1 MIKRPSRFPYFWYLN
16 CTHAAF
22 AEGIPVFSRN
32 FTIIKLSALLW
43 FVLVAGAQTLRA
55 QAGPQ
60 EGGHEL
66 QIWTGGGHGT
76 NGSQSGDGVFNVG
89 ARYGWILTDAH
100 GPSFLRG
107 RFEYAVDV
115 VPLFVVAQSTNTAY
129 GFGVNPFVLKW
140 NFASHGSAVAYVD
153 IGGGTL
159 FTNVKVPEGTSH
171 VNFTTSGALGVHF
184 LRSTCNWSAEVRFMH
199 ISNAGISRPNP
210 GVNTIQVRLGLGRFT
225 QPN

>member
-1 MIKRPSRFPYFWYLN
+1 MIKW
-16 CTHAAF
+16 
-22 AEGIPVFSRN
+22 
-32 FTIIKLSALLW
+32 SALAW
-43 FVLVAGAQTLRA
+43 FFALIGNGTLRA

-60 EGGHEL
+60 QGGNEL

-76 NGSQSGDGVFNVG
+76 NGSQSGDGVFNIG

-100 GPSFLRG
+100 GPGFLRG
-107 RFEYAVDV
+107 RFEYAVDI
-115 VPLFVVAQSTNTAY
+115 VPLFLVMQTSNTAY
-129 GFGVNPFVLKW
+129 GFGVNPFALKW
-140 NFASHGSAVAYVD
+140 NFAAHGSVVPYAD

-184 LRSTCNWSAEVRFMH
+184 LRGKYNWSAEVRYMH

-210 GVNTIQVRLGLGRFT
+210 GINTIQVRLGLGRFS
-225 QPN
+225 QPK